1 MENQQGA
8 IEIVP
13 QDNILANENL
23 AHHEGLLIEE
33 MEPNSMLHLLR
44 SRGVLSEAQ
53 YIQIRRES
61 DRREKAQI
69 LIEMAKQELINR
81 SVFWQLLVQTHCDRA
96 INYIIRGV
104 DGANPLNPN
113 FSIRCVRFNFRK
125 LLIFFKDCKTKL
137 ILFKYLRLKQIAQCP
152 MLLEE
157 AHLIKTGLRNR
168 QSGCD
173 CILEV
178 IRQMDPRYLDQLFQR
193 LEQGENIQQERP
205 DIIPDINNA
214 IQILRENREFL
225 LQEIDPTHVS
235 HVLLEEGTFTIDD
248 HDAVH
253 SETRRH
259 NRAEVL
265 YDIIMNDISRVYLRR
280 FLSYLRK
287 NNYIWTTI
295 MNPNRLR
302 EYHARE
308 EEGQAPGG
316 VYHEIQVRQIGEV
329 ASDYEDVPRASGLEI
344 IVTIPIDGD
353 EGTIRQAVN
362 SINRDSSFRE
372 RIAENFQME
381 VVNLKIGSVVMRLR
395 SLTDEACC
403 RLLAKNG
410 TKLTELIEY
419 FLHLSGLRENIIKG
433 NVEYAFD
440 VSGEKIGDSE
450 HKDASVSRMTVNKHW
465 NLLIQEVEPIAIS
478 TALLEMKMFDEE
490 TKNKETK
497 NSIMKIS
504 KRKDR
509 VEMILNLLSSV
520 QRNDAY
526 DVFIKILWEKENID
540 IVSLNKPSIKMHEEA
555 EKVRL
560 GLLSKFKDV
569 VEEFEN
575 SLIKE
580 TLRQCSK
587 NEESTSDF
595 SDLRIS
601 RQERVLKFLMF
612 IMKDDSNVLALKN
625 VLEKRNLK
633 ELVET
638 TKDESLFL
646 KSSRSKQKR
655 SNDQILYQYPYR
667 IERIADKDEITK
679 TMNIKDEVW
688 NELIENVKA
697 LKEPKNIL
705 FLGCLGTGKSSCINT
720 MITALTGKY
729 NMYADVGAGTKHSTT
744 RLHRIPREE
753 YWKPVNKDDKTLN
766 LPAFIDIIGL
776 DAQLSSP
783 QDEESINSTIMNLV
797 INGKLPENCDLLDLG
812 KNLMEGN
819 QIKERQEE
827 KTLVVDIIVVVLSTD
842 HPNIPQ
848 TLIDEIYDEANVKN
862 KQIPMFAILT
872 KMDKCT
878 LSKNEEEEMKIQ
890 ICKSINIA
898 ADKLLLCSN
907 YRPDQRPATETDT
920 SLLKFLAKMCSPCLE
935 AVTLQKLEYEESN
948 AGISLDSAIAYL
960 TDDRNGGVFKIVF
973 GAIIVALVAIIL
985 NFIFVHVS

>member
-157 AHLIKTGLRNR
+157 AYLIKTGLRNR

-205 DIIPDINNA
+205 DIPPDINNA

-253 SETRRH
+253 SETKRH

-265 YDIIMNDISRVYLRR
+265 YDIIMNDIPGVYLQR
-280 FLSYLRK
+280 FLSYLRE
-287 NNYIWTTI
+287 NTYIWTTI

-329 ASDYEDVPRASGLEI
+329 ADDHEDVPRASGLEI
-344 IVTIPIDGD
+344 IVTIPIDED

-362 SINRDSSFRE
+362 RINRDYSFRE

-381 VVNLKIGSVVMRLR
+381 VVNVNIGSVVMRLR

-410 TKLTELIEY
+410 TKLTELIEN
-419 FLHLSGLRENIIKG
+419 FLHFSGLREKIIKG
-433 NVEYAFD
+433 NIEVAVH
-440 VSGEKIGDSE
+440 VSGEEIGDSE
-450 HKDASVSRMTVNKHW
+450 HKDASVARMTVNKHW

-509 VEMILNLLSSV
+509 VEMVLNLLSSV

-560 GLLSKFKDV
+560 GLLSKFKNV
-569 VEEFEN
+569 AEESEN
-575 SLIKE
+575 TLIKE

-587 NEESTSDF
+587 NEESISDF
-595 SDLRIS
+595 SDLGIS

-625 VLEKRNLK
+625 VLEKRNLR

-638 TKDESLFL
+638 TKDESLFF
-646 KSSRSKQKR
+646 KSSRRKQTRSK
-655 SNDQILYQYPYR
+655 DQILYQYQYR
-667 IERIADKDEITK
+667 IEKIADKDEITK
-679 TMNIKDEVW
+679 TMNMKDEVW
-688 NELIENVKA
+688 KELKENVKA

-705 FLGCLGTGKSSCINT
+705 LLGCLGTGKSSFINT

-729 NMYADVGAGTKHSTT
+729 DLYADVGAGTKHTTT

-753 YWKPVNKDDKTLN
+753 YWNPVNEVDKTLN

-783 QDEESINSTIMNLV
+783 QDEESVNSIIMNLV
-797 INGKLPENCDLLDLG
+797 IDGKLSEDCDLLDFG
-812 KNLMEGN
+812 KELKKGKRMKKSHVDK
-819 QIKERQEE
+819 IFA
-827 KTLVVDIIVVVLSTD
+827 VDIIVVVMSAENLD
-842 HPNIPQ
+842 IPQ
-848 TLIDEIYDEANVKN
+848 TLFDEIYKEANVKN
-862 KQIPMFAILT
+862 KKIPVFAVLT
-872 KMDKCT
+872 NMDKCT
-878 LSKNEEEEMKIQ
+878 LSKNEVEEMKTQ

-907 YRPDQRPATETDT
+907 YQSNQRPTPEIDII
-920 SLLKFLAKMCSPCLE
+920 LLEFLAKMCSPCFK
-935 AVTLQKLEYEESN
+935 AVTLKKIEYEDLYLKRW
-948 AGISLDSAIAYL
+948 ALLGGIIFLIIAL
-960 TDDRNGGVFKIVF
+960 
-973 GAIIVALVAIIL
+973 LVMNL
-985 NFIFVHVS
+985 H

>member
-8 IEIVP
+8 IGIVP

-44 SRGVLSEAQ
+44 SRE
-53 YIQIRRES
+53 
-61 DRREKAQI
+61 
-69 LIEMAKQELINR
+69 
-81 SVFWQLLVQTHCDRA
+81 
-96 INYIIRGV
+96 
-104 DGANPLNPN
+104 
-113 FSIRCVRFNFRK
+113 
-125 LLIFFKDCKTKL
+125 
-137 ILFKYLRLKQIAQCP
+137 
-152 MLLEE
+152 
-157 AHLIKTGLRNR
+157 
-168 QSGCD
+168 
-173 CILEV
+173 
-178 IRQMDPRYLDQLFQR
+178 
-193 LEQGENIQQERP
+193 QERP
-205 DIIPDINNA
+205 DIPPDINNA

-253 SETRRH
+253 SETKRY

-265 YDIIMNDISRVYLRR
+265 YDIIMNDIPGVYLQR
-280 FLSYLRK
+280 FLSYLRE
-287 NNYIWTTI
+287 NTYIWTTI

-329 ASDYEDVPRASGLEI
+329 ADDHEDVPRASGLEI
-344 IVTIPIDGD
+344 IVTIPIDED
-353 EGTIRQAVN
+353 EG
-362 SINRDSSFRE
+362 
-372 RIAENFQME
+372 
-381 VVNLKIGSVVMRLR
+381 
-395 SLTDEACC
+395 
-403 RLLAKNG
+403 
-410 TKLTELIEY
+410 
-419 FLHLSGLRENIIKG
+419 
-433 NVEYAFD
+433 
-440 VSGEKIGDSE
+440 E
-450 HKDASVSRMTVNKHW
+450 HKDASVARMTVNKHW

-509 VEMILNLLSSV
+509 VEMVLNLLSSG

-560 GLLSKFKDV
+560 GLLSKFKNV
-569 VEEFEN
+569 VEESEN
-575 SLIKE
+575 TLIKE

-587 NEESTSDF
+587 NEETISDF
-595 SDLRIS
+595 SDLGIS

-625 VLEKRNLK
+625 VLEKRNLR

-638 TKDESLFL
+638 TKDESLFF
-646 KSSRSKQKR
+646 KSSRRKQTRSK
-655 SNDQILYQYPYR
+655 DQILYQYQYR
-667 IERIADKDEITK
+667 IEKIADKDEITK
-679 TMNIKDEVW
+679 TMNMKDEVW
-688 NELIENVKA
+688 KELKENVKA

-705 FLGCLGTGKSSCINT
+705 LLGCLGTGKSSFINT

-729 NMYADVGAGTKHSTT
+729 DLYADVGAGTKHTTT

-753 YWKPVNKDDKTLN
+753 YWNPVNEVDKTLN

-783 QDEESINSTIMNLV
+783 QDEESVNSIIMNLV
-797 INGKLPENCDLLDLG
+797 IDGKLSEDCDLLDFG
-812 KNLMEGN
+812 KELKKGKRMKKSHVDK
-819 QIKERQEE
+819 IFA
-827 KTLVVDIIVVVLSTD
+827 VDIIVVVMSAENLD
-842 HPNIPQ
+842 IPQ
-848 TLIDEIYDEANVKN
+848 TLFDEIYKEANVKN
-862 KQIPMFAILT
+862 KKIPVFAVLT
-872 KMDKCT
+872 NMDKCT
-878 LSKNEEEEMKIQ
+878 LSKNEVEEMKTQ

-907 YRPDQRPATETDT
+907 YQSNQRPTPEIDII
-920 SLLKFLAKMCSPCLE
+920 LLEFLAKMCSPCFK
-935 AVTLQKLEYEESN
+935 AVTLKKIEYEDLYLKRW
-948 AGISLDSAIAYL
+948 ALLGGIIFLIIAL
-960 TDDRNGGVFKIVF
+960 
-973 GAIIVALVAIIL
+973 LVMNL
-985 NFIFVHVS
+985 H